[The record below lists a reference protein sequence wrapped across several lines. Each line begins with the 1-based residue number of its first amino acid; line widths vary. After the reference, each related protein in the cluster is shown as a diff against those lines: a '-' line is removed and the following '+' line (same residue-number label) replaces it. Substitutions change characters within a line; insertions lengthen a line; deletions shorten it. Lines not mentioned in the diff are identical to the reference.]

1 MRTNSIKNIIFDLGG
16 VIINLSEERTLQS
29 FSNLSGWTVE
39 DLREQIL
46 NGDLYKKLEKGM
58 ISPSDFRDG
67 VRGLLNVDS
76 PDGSIDEAMNAMLL
90 DIPTARIDLLKN
102 LGNRF
107 RLFLLSNTNE
117 IHFEAFNRIVKE
129 TTGEKSINIFFEKA
143 YYSHLVHMRK
153 PDVEIY
159 ELVVSENALDTSE
172 TLFLDDNAVN
182 LKGAESLGIQTVHV
196 NNSSIIF
203 DLFG

>member
-1 MRTNSIKNIIFDLGG
+1 M
-16 VIINLSEERTLQS
+16 IINLSEERTLQS

-153 PDVEIY
+153 PDAEIY
-159 ELVVSENALDTSE
+159 ELVVSENALDPSK

-196 NNSSIIF
+196 NNASIIF